1 MKYTSLPW
9 ILGYA
14 VVGGVAYYLIARKAY
29 AAPAAT
35 ARCPLPLD
43 KGKLNSWLESN
54 DLFGFFSKTC
64 PPPSGYAALAKAV
77 PEVNSAPA
85 GVSLV
90 GVCEDSGNF
99 WFYAGPG
106 SAPVKRDDL
115 RESYCK
121 TSGAAYGVDLASMF
135 MI

>member
-1 MKYTSLPW
+1 MKYASLPW
-9 ILGYA
+9 VIGYA
-14 VVGGVAYYLIARKAY
+14 VVGGVAYYLLTRKAY
-29 AAPAAT
+29 AAPAAQQ
-35 ARCPLPLD
+35 CPFPFD
-43 KGKLNSWLESN
+43 KGKLNSWLEAQN
-54 DLFGFFSKTC
+54 LFGFFSKTC

-77 PEVNSAPA
+77 PEINSAPA

-90 GVCEDSGNF
+90 GVCEDSGDF

-106 SAPVKRDDL
+106 SAPVKRGDL

-121 TSGAAYGVDLASMF
+121 TSGSAYGLASMF